1 MRSNN
6 KKFIIIIFISFIMIN
21 GAMDFL
27 HYQNYRDKVDIIAAY
42 TASEGKST
50 MDISSDLLKGRNI
63 LKSYGY
69 FGEVE
74 DQYLKEFYGDALKT
88 LVFFAILY
96 GVIICVMV
104 KKNLQYKK
112 DRSKT
117 LLNME
122 RSIMEFRSGSGKL
135 LLMDNDEDEGISRIN
150 RQLEALNDYLIYIRE
165 EALAE
170 KNETKGLVTD
180 ISHQL
185 KTPVAALDTCF
196 TVLSG
201 QDLSQEERKEFS
213 LRCRDELDGLEEL
226 LKSLMEISKLESGMI
241 NLSLEE
247 SPVFDTLVMAVNR
260 IYPKAMNKNIEIE
273 LEENSDL
280 ENLKV
285 VHDNKWMGEALINIL
300 DNGIKYSPEG
310 STIKINMVKENFFL
324 KITVKDQGIGV
335 NKKDY
340 HKIFQRFYRGTAPEI
355 KNESGAGVG
364 LYLVRKI
371 LTMHK
376 GIVTVSSPK
385 SMEQKKY
392 PGTTFMLQIPIVE
405 VNCNN

>member
-1 MRSNN
+1 
-6 KKFIIIIFISFIMIN
+6 
-21 GAMDFL
+21 
-27 HYQNYRDKVDIIAAY
+27 
-42 TASEGKST
+42 
-50 MDISSDLLKGRNI
+50 
-63 LKSYGY
+63 
-69 FGEVE
+69 
-74 DQYLKEFYGDALKT
+74 
-88 LVFFAILY
+88 
-96 GVIICVMV
+96 
-104 KKNLQYKK
+104 
-112 DRSKT
+112 
-117 LLNME
+117 
-122 RSIMEFRSGSGKL
+122 MEFRSGSGKL